1 MVGIRINEVFG
12 NVDSGQKWKMI
23 GRITLFPAQ
32 LNNLSV
38 LNMDRGGDKDI
49 VEPEPE
55 QKSVEPVEGH
65 HMSMA
70 GILHPEGVQQRGG
83 V

>member
-32 LNNLSV
+32 LNNFCV
-38 LNMDRGGDKDI
+38 FDPYGGGDKNI

-55 QKSVEPVEGH
+55 NKSAEPVEGH
-65 HMSMA
+65 HVSIVGM
-70 GILHPEGVQQRGG
+70 LQPKGVQQWSGI
-83 V
+83 